1 MASRDWHSTA
11 RSEILLMAAGGGL
24 LAWCSP
30 KFDLLA
36 IVAVVALGRFRG
48 RIQALIAASTL
59 SAIGIAAAAAGHPI
73 PHRFMGAVQLGASIC
88 AIWLCAFMADSFWV
102 YHLHHAN
109 GRA

>member
-1 MASRDWHSTA
+1 
-11 RSEILLMAAGGGL
+11 MAAGGGL

-73 PHRFMGAVQLGASIC
+73 PHGFMGGRSAQCLDLRNLA
-88 AIWLCAFMADSFWV
+88 LCL
-102 YHLHHAN
+102 Y
-109 GRA
+109 G